1 MVPLAEGVVRA
12 PRVCAMLEMKGVPR
26 VHAPR
31 GRGVRL
37 FKVRCSRGSKSN
49 GEV

>member
-1 MVPLAEGVVRA
+1 MVRLIEGVGGLLGSA
-12 PRVCAMLEMKGVPR
+12 PCWKMKGVPR

-31 GRGVRL
+31 GRRVRL
-37 FKVRCSRGSKSN
+37 FKVRCSRGSESN